1 MPGGTEKFC
10 GIYSAAISG
19 AALHGIG
26 FVFVTKCAS
35 NLILEF

>member
-1 MPGGTEKFC
+1 MPGEIEKFC

-26 FVFVTKCAS
+26 FVFVAKCAS
-35 NLILEF
+35 NLMPEF